1 MLTRIG
7 RRLGLSDP
15 VLTSMRRHEH
25 AARVLDASQLPDFRA
40 DCRWIAMKTGVE
52 LDDVNRAL
60 HLLIHERRL
69 EMSSP
74 SSWTIIQP

>member
-1 MLTRIG
+1 
-7 RRLGLSDP
+7 
-15 VLTSMRRHEH
+15 
-25 AARVLDASQLPDFRA
+25 
-40 DCRWIAMKTGVE
+40 VE

-74 SSWTIIQP
+74 SSWTLIKP